1 MAHNQGQNQQGQ
13 QKRGQQPSPGQ
24 PMGGRR
30 DDEAG
35 HQGGG
40 AKVHHQQGGPQK
52 NQGQSQLERD
62 KAGKGKGGPA

>member
-40 AKVHHQQGGPQK
+40 TDVHHQQSGT
-52 NQGQSQLERD
+52 QGQSQMERD
-62 KAGKGKGGPA
+62 KAGKNKGGPA